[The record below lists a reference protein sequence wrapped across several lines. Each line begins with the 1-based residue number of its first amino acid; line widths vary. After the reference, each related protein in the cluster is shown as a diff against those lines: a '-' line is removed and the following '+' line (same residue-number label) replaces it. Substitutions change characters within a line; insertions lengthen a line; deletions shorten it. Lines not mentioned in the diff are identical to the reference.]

1 MPTLI
6 SGPGTGIHSR
16 NIVALRH
23 ELAEAERELRDRAEC
38 EAVRLAEAERAAGR
52 EAREDCLQ
60 LERIRRDANTRLE
73 AIRRGEQER
82 FPAEYALAEMVLRE
96 VEAWELRESAAY
108 TIISFAC
115 LRKRLRFLHGGAE
128 REAVMHEA
136 LTCGGVYT
144 ERGYFQEILK

>member
-23 ELAEAERELRDRAEC
+23 ELAEAERELRDRAER
-38 EAVRLAEAERAAGR
+38 EAVRLVGAERVAWR

-60 LERIRRDANTRLE
+60 LERIRRNAIARIE
-73 AIRRGEQER
+73 AIRSGDCER
-82 FPAEYALAEMVLRE
+82 FQSEYELAETSLRD

-115 LRKRLRFLHGGAE
+115 LRKRLRFLLGGAE
-128 REAVMHEA
+128 REAVMRET

-144 ERGYFQEILK
+144 ERGYFQEILR